1 MSSLFQIDGLIGR
14 KLARMV
20 DIFLLNLIFIL
31 FSLPVV
37 TIGASLTAL
46 YTVSFKI
53 INGEDPSVWRSYI
66 KAFKKN
72 LKQSSF
78 VWFLLIGIAVIL
90 FGDIYYLV
98 YTSGIW
104 KIIFMSLT
112 LFFGFLYSTLIL
124 YIFPYLSR
132 FEDSIKTGMVNS
144 LLMGGFH
151 FPFLVLL
158 LIINYLPIIFIIS
171 SFTGFMTGIYFFTFG
186 GFSIF
191 ALLNTFIL
199 KRIFSK
205 YENKKGEK

>member
-1 MSSLFQIDGLIGR
+1 MSSLFQIDGPIGR
-14 KLARMV
+14 NLARMM
-20 DIFLLNLIFIL
+20 DIFLLNVTFIL
-31 FSLPVV
+31 FSLPIV

-46 YTVSFKI
+46 YTVSFKK

-72 LKQSSF
+72 LKQSTF

-104 KIIFMSLT
+104 KIIFMSMT
-112 LFFGFLYSTLIL
+112 MFFGFLYSTLL
-124 YIFPYLSR
+124 LFIFPYLSR
-132 FEDSIKTGMVNS
+132 FEDSIKTGIINS

-151 FPFLVLL
+151 FPSLFL
-158 LIINYLPIIFIIS
+158 LIIINYFPIIFIMS
-171 SFTGFMTGIYFFTFG
+171 SFTGFMTAVYFFTFG

-191 ALLNTFIL
+191 AFVNTIII

-205 YENKKGEK
+205 YDIKKGEK